1 MSADKRGG
9 STIVLGAG
17 VIGVATAY
25 YLNRAGHRVMVIERQ
40 SAAGLET
47 SLNNGCIIHAS
58 EVDPWS
64 QPGMPRN
71 ILRWLGQEDAP
82 LLLRYS
88 AIPRMWRWGLRFAMN
103 CTKTKFR
110 QHGEANLA
118 LALHSLRSLQE
129 IRDEIDIGYDLAT
142 NGVMRIY
149 RTQESLERAEGWL
162 QFLETKGLIFQRVT
176 PTQAVELEPALAA
189 VREELTGGFYF
200 PHDEVGDYHKF
211 TQGLAAECAKRG
223 VEFRYQTAIR
233 AIETERGRVTGAV
246 TDKGRVSGARIVAA
260 LGSFTPTILKAVR
273 VDTPIYPIKGVS
285 ITFPR
290 AAWNKAPR
298 MPIIDDR
305 LLFGLL
311 PLGDRVRLAGSAEI
325 TGYDAKPA
333 VARCDAI
340 VANASKTFPSL
351 KAAFRKDQATYWAGL
366 RPVTPA
372 GTPLIGRTRID
383 GLWVNSGHGHL
394 GWTMACGSG
403 RVLTDLVEGRDPG
416 IPLPDAQGCVV
427 R

>member
-1 MSADKRGG
+1 MSD
-9 STIVLGAG
+9 TIVLGAG
-17 VIGVATAY
+17 VIGVAAAY
-25 YLNRAGHRVMVIERQ
+25 YLNRAGRRVTVIERQ

-88 AIPRMWRWGLRFAMN
+88 AIPHMWRWGLRFAMN
-103 CTKTKFR
+103 CTETKFR
-110 QHGEANLA
+110 EHGQANLA
-118 LALHSLRSLQE
+118 LVLHSLRSLQE
-129 IRDEIDIGYDLAT
+129 IRDKIGIGYDLAT

-149 RTQESLERAEGWL
+149 RTQEALERAERSL
-162 QFLETKGLIFQRVT
+162 QFLEPKGLIFQRVT
-176 PTQAVELEPALAA
+176 PTQAVELEPALSP

-200 PHDEVGDYHKF
+200 PHDEVGDCHKF

-223 VEFRYQTAIR
+223 VDFRYQTAIR
-233 AIETERGRVTGAV
+233 AIETEGGRVTGVA
-246 TDKGRVSGARIVAA
+246 TDDGRVAATQIVVA
-260 LGSFTPTILKAVR
+260 LGSFTPAILKAVG
-273 VDTPIYPIKGVS
+273 VDAPIYPVKGVS

-290 AAWNKAPR
+290 AAWKEAPR
-298 MPIIDDR
+298 MAILDDR

-311 PLGDRVRLAGSAEI
+311 PLGDRVRVAGSAEI
-325 TGYDAKPA
+325 SGYDANPA
-333 VARCDAI
+333 IARCDAI
-340 VANASKTFPSL
+340 VANAGKTFPSL
-351 KAAFRKDQATYWAGL
+351 KAAFRKEQATYWAGL

-372 GTPLIGRTRID
+372 GTPLIGPTRID
-383 GLWVNSGHGHL
+383 GLWINSGHGHL

-403 RVLTDLVEGRDPG
+403 RVLADLMEGRDPG
-416 IPLPDAQGCVV
+416 IPLPKAQGCVV